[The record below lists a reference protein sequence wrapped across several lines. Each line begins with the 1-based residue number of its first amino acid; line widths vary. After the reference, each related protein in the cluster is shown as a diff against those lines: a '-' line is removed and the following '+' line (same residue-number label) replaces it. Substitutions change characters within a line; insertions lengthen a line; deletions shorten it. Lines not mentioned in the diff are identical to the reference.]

1 MSEDYDR
8 LKKQYDELV
17 AKNETRRLIAPVR
30 RGYEDGYAAGYAAA
44 LAAPPSPEALPAM
57 LEGEYPPV
65 LGDWLW
71 GQLMAWCKKR
81 GCAPASFDDLFAIV
95 GRMRTYVDSD
105 RASRA
110 QAAPAPI
117 DMVMHCPACGMQ
129 HIDASDAKECAWPQ
143 CSCAD
148 QVDRGCIA
156 QDISWTN
163 PPHRSHLCHG
173 CGHIWRPADVPTNG
187 VQAADPLAVPC
198 IKLSAT
204 AQVRMCGNSVAPAQA
219 EALVRANFAHESR
232 IYGRAAA

>member
-110 QAAPAPI
+110 QASPA
-117 DMVMHCPACGMQ
+117 A
-129 HIDASDAKECAWPQ
+129 ASVVVAWKVET
-143 CSCAD
+143 STGDLVGIYDTARD
-148 QVDRGCIA
+148 
-156 QDISWTN
+156 
-163 PPHRSHLCHG
+163 
-173 CGHIWRPADVPTNG
+173 
-187 VQAADPLAVPC
+187 
-198 IKLSAT
+198 LSA
-204 AQVRMCGNSVAPAQA
+204 AQYYGQTITPLYAAPTGSESGDAVR
-219 EALVRANFAHESR
+219 ALVRLERAVDLHLGRSAWTQTTRLKGLEYSAAVRKELFEAHDEA
-232 IYGRAAA
+232 RAAIQSSQPNKG